1 MKFRVRVKELK
12 KAMEPIFAVATT
24 NGIKD
29 YENAGRV
36 TFIAEKEK
44 IVSIIDNGRVQL
56 IGEVNLDTYP
66 DLQYEFIEGGSITIR
81 AKELEEVIGSF
92 GDGDTVEA
100 EIISSNSSDDD
111 ESKELR
117 FSNSSDLEVYQSLQT
132 LPGSVGF
139 PKIVMDEM
147 EASDPFTINR
157 GIYAMASKRLT
168 FANGY
173 EDFRPEYK
181 YWIIRADKDELR
193 FAAGSGGRFAVI
205 DYEGTGLTNVTKG
218 KKNVLIP
225 GEQSAMLLKVVSKI
239 QDETID
245 LYTLSGHLVIK
256 TDDFIMSMP
265 QYEPNTSWPDENKFL
280 TRDNSYKMV
289 TRLGDWPAIVKG
301 VLATCN
307 DEFRKSNDYHLAI
320 MTFNTDKKEILVEA
334 DGRTMKSRRKA
345 KISDIDGPMP
355 NDLIIRMESNYIAEA
370 FKSSADDDYCQWEF
384 SGGDNKVVVLRF
396 FASPEVGDPKE
407 FARINTATGIKE
419 RYSIFIGTQNEN
431 F

>member
-1 MKFRVRVKELK
+1 MKFRVRIKELK
-12 KAMEPIFAVATT
+12 RAMEPIFAVATT
-24 NGIKD
+24 TGIKD
-29 YENAGRV
+29 YADAGRL

-56 IGEVNLDTYP
+56 IGNVDPDTYP

-100 EIISSNSSDDD
+100 EIISSSSSDDD

-147 EASDPFTINR
+147 EASDPFTVR
-157 GIYAMASKRLT
+157 RDIYAMASNKLS
-168 FANGY
+168 FARGY

-181 YWIIRADKDELR
+181 YWIIRASKDELR
-193 FAAGSGGRFAVI
+193 FAAGTGARFAI
-205 DYEGTGLTNVTKG
+205 ADYEGANLTNVTKD
-218 KKNVLIP
+218 KKNILIP
-225 GEQSAMLLKVVSKI
+225 GEQSTMLLKVITKI

-245 LYTLSGHLVIK
+245 LYTLSGHLVIQ

-265 QYEPNTSWPDENKFL
+265 QYEPNTDWPDEDKFL
-280 TRDNSYKMV
+280 TRDSSYRMV

-301 VLATCN
+301 ILATCN

-320 MTFNTDKKEILVEA
+320 MTVNTDKNDILVEA
-334 DGRTMKSRRKA
+334 DGKTMKSRRKA

-355 NDLIIRMESNYIAEA
+355 NNLKIRIESNYIAEA
-370 FKSSADDDYCQWEF
+370 FKSAADDDYCQWEF
-384 SGGDNKVVVLRF
+384 SGGDNTVVVLRF

-419 RYSIFIGTQNEN
+419 RYSMFIGTHGEN